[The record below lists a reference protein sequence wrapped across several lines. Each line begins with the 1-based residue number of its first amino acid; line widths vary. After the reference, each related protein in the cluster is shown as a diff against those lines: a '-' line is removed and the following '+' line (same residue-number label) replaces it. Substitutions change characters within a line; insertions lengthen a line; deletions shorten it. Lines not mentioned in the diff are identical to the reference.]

1 MSLGVI
7 KPLALVSGEMYTAKN
22 EHGKLIGF
30 TLWGPPGRDVFDT
43 PDQLEMGYQ
52 EYLQQLDDEARKFQ
66 AEMMGKTIPRFI
78 DSTLEMD
85 KAVLNTYWCWFAMVR
100 KEDQGKGLCQEMFN
114 LTYEKAKAIG
124 ATMGLITGSTH
135 NVMIYEKMGLRLRGK
150 EKMSSPWAD
159 WTFYSMS
166 RDTMGE

>member
-1 MSLGVI
+1 MFGSWGRL
-7 KPLALVSGEMYTAKN
+7 T
-22 EHGKLIGF
+22 KL
-30 TLWGPPGRDVFDT
+30 LH
-43 PDQLEMGYQ
+43 Q
-52 EYLQQLDDEARKFQ
+52 
-66 AEMMGKTIPRFI
+66 
-78 DSTLEMD
+78 
-85 KAVLNTYWCWFAMVR
+85 AVLNTYWCWFAMVR

-114 LTYEKAKAIG
+114 LTYEKVRWQTYGSGRSRQTMLTPLLQAKAIG

-135 NVMIYEKMGLRLRGK
+135 NVCGLFGSSEVSLHILIVAQVMIYEKMGLRLRGK